1 MYGEATSSEEER
13 IATAVVDAAYQVHMR
28 MGPGLLE
35 SVYVRCLAY
44 ELVKRGF
51 TVETEVP
58 VPIRYDGVTLEQG
71 FRLDLLVNRLIV
83 VEVKSIE
90 KVNPVHPLQT
100 RPYIRLMGLRLGFL
114 INFNVKLIK
123 SGIQRI
129 IVTPHQPEK
138 VAD

>member
-13 IATAVVDAAYQVHMR
+13 IATEVVDAAYQVHMR

-90 KVNPVHPLQT
+90 KVTPDGTATGISHQLQCETHQKWNPAHHCYTSST
-100 RPYIRLMGLRLGFL
+100 REGRGL
-114 INFNVKLIK
+114 
-123 SGIQRI
+123 S
-129 IVTPHQPEK
+129 
-138 VAD
+138 